1 MTTHA
6 DECPICGEGSLCERV
21 MPETVEYKGKSEMLP
36 MAYSECDICGSEQA
50 SGAQARAN
58 KRVVVAFKK
67 RVDGLLEGKEIAR
80 LRAAL
85 CITQAKAA
93 EVFGGGPVA
102 FSKYEN
108 DDITQSESMDTL
120 IRLAAALPSARK
132 WLFERP
138 DRTPNWSLF
147 PTNVLFKPTPSN
159 TTEIQKTINAWINA
173 DPNLTIAIDAIER
186 NLTVITTITTATKI
200 GVELPMHFE
209 TGHIP
214 RINLFNEEQNRQK
227 QKIPRTYGEE
237 ENSEHY
243 FSLEYS
249 ETAYD
254 QHSI

>member
-6 DECPICGEGSLCERV
+6 DNCPICGEGSLCERV
-21 MPETVEYKGKSEMLP
+21 MPETVEYKGRSEMLQ
-36 MAYSECDICGSEQA
+36 MTYSECAACGSEQA
-50 SGAQARAN
+50 STAQARAN
-58 KRVVVAFKK
+58 KRAVIAFKK
-67 RVDGLLEGKEIAR
+67 RVDGLLEGKEIAL
-80 LRAAL
+80 LRATL
-85 CITQAKAA
+85 GITQAKAA

-138 DRTPNWSLF
+138 DKIVSWSLF
-147 PTNVLFKPTPSN
+147 PTKGLVTPKPAPVAKPLITS
-159 TTEIQKTINAWINA
+159 ILNAWVNV
-173 DPNLTIAIDAIER
+173 DPHHTIDVDTTGLFLTAV
-186 NLTVITTITTATKI
+186 TQI
-200 GVELPMHFE
+200 GVELPMHVE
-209 TGHIP
+209 PGHIP
-214 RINLFNEEQNRQK
+214 RITLFTEEQNRLK
-227 QKIPRTYGEE
+227 QTTPRRYGEE

>member
-6 DECPICGEGSLCERV
+6 DKCPICGEGSLCERV
-21 MPETVEYKGKSEMLP
+21 MPETVEYKGRSEMLG
-36 MAYSECDICGSEQA
+36 MTYSECTACGSEQA
-50 SGAQARAN
+50 STAQARAN
-58 KRVVVAFKK
+58 KRTVIAFKK

-93 EVFGGGPVA
+93 EIFGGGPVA

-120 IRLAAALPSARK
+120 IRLAAALPSART
-132 WLFERP
+132 WLLERP
-138 DRTPNWSLF
+138 DKTVNWSLF
-147 PTNVLFKPTPSN
+147 PTKALVSAKPIPAAKPPKASILNVRARAYPRH
-159 TTEIQKTINAWINA
+159 TIG
-173 DPNLTIAIDAIER
+173 IDATDH
-186 NLTVITTITTATKI
+186 LFTAVKKI
-200 GVELPMHFE
+200 GVELSMLIEAGNF
-209 TGHIP
+209 P
-214 RINLFNEEQNRQK
+214 RTNLFNEEQNRLK
-227 QKIPRTYGEE
+227 QTTPRMYGEE